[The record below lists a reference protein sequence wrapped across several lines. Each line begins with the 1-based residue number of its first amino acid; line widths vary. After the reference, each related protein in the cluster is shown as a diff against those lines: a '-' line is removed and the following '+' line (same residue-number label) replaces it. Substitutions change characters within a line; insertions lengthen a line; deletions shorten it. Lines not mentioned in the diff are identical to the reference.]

1 MHRRMVQFRIVR
13 KSLAQVMTDH
23 GLASLGDAFVN
34 SACSLALSNREAEPL
49 GVKVKGSVLAEAL
62 TKAGLRKCL
71 GSRMSRHELADA
83 AEALLLYGRLN
94 GCVALDE
101 CLRALGE
108 ATNPVDG
115 FAVLLATVR
124 NRVTLP

>member
-1 MHRRMVQFRIVR
+1 MVKFRIVR
-13 KSLAQVMTDH
+13 MSLAQVMADH

-34 SACSLALSNREAEPL
+34 FGCSLALSHREAEPL
-49 GVKVKGSVLAEAL
+49 GVKVKGNVLAEAL
-62 TKAGLRKCL
+62 RKAGLRKCL

-83 AEALLLYGRLN
+83 AEALLVYGWLN

-101 CLRALGE
+101 CVRVFGGG
-108 ATNPVDG
+108 ATNPVDD